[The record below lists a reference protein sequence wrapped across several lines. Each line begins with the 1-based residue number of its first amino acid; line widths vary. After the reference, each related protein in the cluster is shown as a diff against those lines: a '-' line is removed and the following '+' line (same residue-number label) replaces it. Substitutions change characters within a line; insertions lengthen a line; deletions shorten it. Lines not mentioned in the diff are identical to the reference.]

1 MSPKKKL
8 IIWLL
13 TVLLTVMAVIV
24 TTKFQEQNQ
33 ENITIAIAAPLSNA
47 GAVTERVGKSMVRGA
62 QLYIEQVNKAG
73 GIQGKQLQLQI
84 YDDQGK
90 IDIAE
95 KVAREIVQSPAIA
108 VIGHYS
114 SSASL
119 AAGKIYQATGIPAIS
134 GSATADAVT
143 ADNEWYFR
151 TIFNDS
157 FQGKFIATYLRKVLG
172 YSEISIIRGYDAYG
186 LNLGKTIETAFRELG
201 GEIVAQWQLPTN
213 QSKVTDRIII
223 QELEELKEDER
234 LPEAIVFATNRD
246 QVTNLLR
253 EIKNRNLNLFLFG
266 GDDIGDVGIAQ
277 SFTDLPEEKETPGF
291 FTNGLFA
298 IVPIIYDVANDRTQ
312 EFRKTFE
319 KVYEIPPG
327 WSAASYYDA
336 TTAVVEAIHR
346 TLLTEKD
353 LAKSAF
359 TGKDIKKDRS
369 RVRKALLRF
378 DSPDTAVETGTR
390 RFYFDRN
397 NTVAVPPSV
406 GIFDHGQ
413 IVSAF
418 TQLQIIPNIEAI
430 LNSDAKI
437 ASGNIL
443 QMGQQ
448 YLEKTDI
455 VYVGLDINKVN
466 YLDEKSSTYVVDFYL
481 WFRYKGNLNPDQI
494 EFSNYG
500 IERLDS
506 GERLTI
512 GEPIQSG
519 EENGVK
525 YKIYRIKA
533 DFHEEFDF
541 HSYPFDKQ
549 RLSVR
554 FRHTELTRDRLIY
567 AIDLI
572 GMQNITRKELFNQ
585 WKQKVFKEITS
596 WTPTK
601 ITFFQNTLVNDS
613 TLGYRQLIDT
623 KSNLEYSQFNAVI
636 EMKRKLLSFS
646 IKNLLPLWFFV
657 VVAYQLLFL
666 PFDLLSAELFSG
678 LLLAIVFYHLSLL
691 ESLPDGIGYVVAL
704 DYAFYLL
711 YFLCGLEL
719 TLVTVGSRD
728 KFKNNK
734 AQRKQLILLGR
745 VLFPVILLVGS
756 IWLYLLYL

>member
-1 MSPKKKL
+1 MPKKKL

-13 TVLLTVMAVIV
+13 TMFLTVMTVII

-33 ENITIAIAAPLSNA
+33 KNITIAIAAPLSNI
-47 GAVTERVGKSMVRGA
+47 GEMTQQLGKSMVGGA
-62 QLYIEQVNKAG
+62 QLYIDQVNKAG
-73 GIQGKQLQLQI
+73 GIEGRQVQLKI

-90 IDIAE
+90 IDVAE
-95 KVAREIVQSPAIA
+95 KVAREIVQSPAVA

-119 AAGKIYQATGIPAIS
+119 AAGKIYQAAGIPAIS

-172 YSEISIIRGYDAYG
+172 YSKISIIRGYDLYG
-186 LNLGKTIETAFRELG
+186 LNLGRTVETAFRELG

-213 QSKVTDRIII
+213 QNLASDRSIIEEL
-223 QELEELKEDER
+223 QELKKSDR
-234 LPEAIVFATNRD
+234 FPQAIVLATNRA
-246 QVTNLLR
+246 QVRNLLR
-253 EIKNRNLNLFLFG
+253 EIKNSNLNLSLFG
-266 GDDIGDVGIAQ
+266 GDDIGDVNIAQ
-277 SFTDLPEEKETPGF
+277 SFSNLLQEKETPGF
-291 FTNGLFA
+291 FTNGLLA
-298 IVPIIYDVANDRTQ
+298 TLPIMYDVANDRTQ
-312 EFRKTFE
+312 QFRKTFE
-319 KVYEIPPG
+319 EVYKIPPG
-327 WSAASYYDA
+327 WSAASYYNA
-336 TTAVVEAIHR
+336 TTAIVEAIHR

-369 RVRKALLRF
+369 RVREGLLRI

-390 RFYFDRN
+390 RFYFDSN
-397 NTVAVPPSV
+397 NTVTFPPSV
-406 GIFDHGQ
+406 GIFDRGQ
-413 IVSAF
+413 LVSAF
-418 TQLQIIPNIEAI
+418 TQLQIIPNLKAI
-430 LNSDAKI
+430 LNSEAKI
-437 ASGNIL
+437 ASGKIL
-443 QMGQQ
+443 QIGQQ
-448 YLEKTDI
+448 YLQKTDI
-455 VYVGLDINKVN
+455 VYVGLDINKVS
-466 YLDEKSSTYVVDFYL
+466 YLDEKSSTYLVDFYL

-500 IERLDS
+500 IYRLDS

-512 GEPIQSG
+512 EEPIQSG
-519 EENGVK
+519 EDNGVK

-533 DFHEEFDF
+533 DFHEEFYF
-541 HSYPFDKQ
+541 RNYPFDKQ
-549 RLSVR
+549 HLSVR

-572 GMQNITRKELFNQ
+572 GMQDITRKELFNQ
-585 WKQKVFKEITS
+585 WKEKVFNEITS

-623 KSNLEYSQFNAVI
+623 NSNLEYSQFNAVI
-636 EMKRKLLSFS
+636 EIKRKLLSFS

-657 VVAYQLLFL
+657 AVAYQFLFL
-666 PFDLLSAELFSG
+666 PFDLLSAELLSG
-678 LLLAIVFYHLSLL
+678 LLLAVVFYHLSLL
-691 ESLPDGIGYVVAL
+691 DALPDGVGYVVAL
-704 DYAFYLL
+704 DYAFYLVYL
-711 YFLCGLEL
+711 LFGLEL

-728 KFKNNK
+728 KFKNNE
-734 AQRKQLILLGR
+734 AQRKKLLLLGR
-745 VLFPVILLVGS
+745 VLFPMIVFVGT
-756 IWLYLLYL
+756 IMLYLLYV